1 MRVPDPPKEHQTSRY
16 LRREKNGPA
25 GLSLHLPSSLG
36 SFVCHAAMTT
46 GETQEILKWV
56 DAALDVYRRNEGRL
70 SAFEIRMKSMLSVIR
85 SELLTELNEQAR
97 VSSKE

>member
-1 MRVPDPPKEHQTSRY
+1 
-16 LRREKNGPA
+16 
-25 GLSLHLPSSLG
+25 
-36 SFVCHAAMTT
+36 MTT

-56 DAALDVYRRNEGRL
+56 DAALDVYRRNEGKL

-97 VSSKE
+97 LSSKE